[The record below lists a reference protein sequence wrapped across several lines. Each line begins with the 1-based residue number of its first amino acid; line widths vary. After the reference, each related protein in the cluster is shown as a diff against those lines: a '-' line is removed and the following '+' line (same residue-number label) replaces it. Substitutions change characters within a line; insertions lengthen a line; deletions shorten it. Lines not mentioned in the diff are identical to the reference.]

1 MLLTS
6 IIPVKKITCNQ
17 PLQFSDNEL
26 EKAAQSILDSKG
38 IINPV
43 VVRRTSLKSY
53 ELVDGVFEYYAAAR
67 AREIN
72 PFQGEMITAFIIEP
86 ENDEF
91 LTKQVDLFRKLKST
105 CVETSSS
112 SLSYKEL
119 QSKLKTLR
127 ANGLT
132 SIKLNSKKSVLQAEY
147 DRLTQS
153 V

>member
-1 MLLTS
+1 
-6 IIPVKKITCNQ
+6 
-17 PLQFSDNEL
+17 
-26 EKAAQSILDSKG
+26 
-38 IINPV
+38 

>member
-26 EKAAQSILDSKG
+26 EKAAQSILESKG

-91 LTKQVDLFRKLKST
+91 LTKQVDLFRKLK
-105 CVETSSS
+105 VETS

-119 QSKLKTLR
+119 QAELKILK
-127 ANGLT
+127 NQGLT
-132 SIKLNSKKSVLQAEY
+132 SVKLNSKKSVLQAEY